1 LHKEKFV
8 SDMVELLSIKDL
20 HVHFSKG
27 DGRIVHA
34 LNGISLRVRAG
45 EAVGILG
52 ESGSGKSTLVKTLL
66 RLLPRTARVTGDIEF
81 AGRKILQLSERELNQ
96 IRGARIALI
105 PQEPGLALNPVLKIG
120 DQVAEVLRVHKG
132 WSWKRCRTEAES
144 ALDQVGLRSSS
155 RRFYDAY
162 PHQLSGGQQQRA
174 VIAQALACQPAL
186 IIADEPTAALD
197 SETEAQ
203 ILDLFRDL
211 KAGHNPSLLFIT
223 HNPELL
229 RHFADR
235 VAVLYAGRVVETKST
250 ETMFENARHPYAK
263 GLLACAPTQG
273 TRLAPSQRLH
283 TIAGM
288 PPDPEKPGRGCSF
301 APRCDERLEQCEARH
316 PQAQE
321 MNDEESVECFL
332 YGR

>member
-1 LHKEKFV
+1 
-8 SDMVELLSIKDL
+8 MVELLSIKDL
-20 HVHFSKG
+20 HVRFCKD
-27 DGRIVHA
+27 DGTVVYV

-66 RLLPRTARVTGDIEF
+66 RLLPRTACVTGDIEF
-81 AGRKILQLSERELNQ
+81 AGRRTLPLCEPELNQ
-96 IRGARIALI
+96 IRGTGIALI
-105 PQEPGLALNPVLKIG
+105 PQEPGVALNPVLKIG
-120 DQVAEVLRVHKG
+120 DQVADVFRVHRG
-132 WSWKRCRTEAES
+132 WNWKRCRTEAES
-144 ALDQVGLRSSS
+144 ALDHVGLRSSS

-186 IIADEPTAALD
+186 IIADEPTTSLD

-211 KAGHNPSLLFIT
+211 KAGQNTSLLFIT

-229 RHFADR
+229 RNFADC

-250 ETMFENARHPYAK
+250 ETMVENARHPYAK
-263 GLLACAPTQG
+263 GLLACAPKEGRRPT
-273 TRLAPSQRLH
+273 LAGDRSCRKTSARDGYGGFVRAAQR
-283 TIAGM
+283 TPWQA
-288 PPDPEKPGRGCSF
+288 DS
-301 APRCDERLEQCEARH
+301 AR
-316 PQAQE
+316 
-321 MNDEESVECFL
+321 FL
-332 YGR
+332 N